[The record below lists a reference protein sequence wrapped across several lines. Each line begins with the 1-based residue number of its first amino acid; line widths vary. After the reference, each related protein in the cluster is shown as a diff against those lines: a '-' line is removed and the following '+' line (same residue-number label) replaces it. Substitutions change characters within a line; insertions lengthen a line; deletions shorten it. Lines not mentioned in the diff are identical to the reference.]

1 MCLLGRREAGKRSCV
16 RETFSQNQ
24 GSFRPG
30 IDTGRQPKILT
41 PPPLK
46 ARKEE
51 EQGNRLHHRV
61 KTPLFRLDPRE
72 VQPNLFS
79 CCHRCSV
86 EKAKSSLWLLCQM
99 NEQSS
104 DDSAPYTF
112 RLILLETQGQLHGR
126 LCGHTRL
133 CTQKGPHA
141 WFNPLLSLF

>member
-1 MCLLGRREAGKRSCV
+1 MCLLGRREAGKKSCV

-24 GSFRPG
+24 GSSRPD
-30 IDTGRQPKILT
+30 IDTGRQLKIGV
-41 PPPLK
+41 PPLK
-46 ARKEE
+46 EGKEE
-51 EQGNRLHHRV
+51 EEGNNFHHRV
-61 KTPLFRLDPRE
+61 KTPLFRLDLRE
-72 VQPNLFS
+72 VQPTLFS
-79 CCHRCSV
+79 CGYCCSV
-86 EKAKSSLWLLCQM
+86 VMAKSSLWLLCKM

-112 RLILLETQGQLHGR
+112 GLILLETQGQLHGW